1 MEGMGRKV
9 RYADVM
15 STVAVFLALCGG
27 AWAVQSQSSAT
38 RTIRACVS
46 KKSGSVRVL
55 AAGRRCARTERTLA
69 WNQRGPAG
77 ARGLAGPP
85 GQAGATGV
93 QGPAG
98 SDAQFTGAAAGG
110 SLSGTYPNPA
120 LAANAVGTSA
130 LAAGAVTGAK
140 IANSTIANANIA
152 PLTITGGSLA
162 NATVTG
168 AKVASNTLTGT
179 QIDESTL
186 TGVPAVGSAGN
197 STQLAANSGLQPLLT
212 VAGSSSAQAS
222 CGASGQ
228 SATVTYKNESATGQL
243 VTQVSQ
249 VQGSA
254 PALTGAEVSAG
265 ASTAAATA
273 GATATPD
280 RALRVVYTASPNT
293 DGTSSAATVVVVD
306 VFTSWIGGG
315 TCLARAQAFRMG

>member
-1 MEGMGRKV
+1 MDGMGRKV

-27 AWAVQSQSSAT
+27 AWAAQSQSAAT

-77 ARGLAGPP
+77 ARGATGAQ
-85 GQAGATGV
+85 GQAGAPGV

-110 SLSGTYPNPA
+110 ALSGAYPNPA
-120 LAANAVGTSA
+120 LAANAVGTGA

-140 IANSTIANANIA
+140 IAATTVTNANLA
-152 PLTITGGSLA
+152 ATTITGS
-162 NATVTG
+162 
-168 AKVASNTLTGT
+168 KVAGNTLTGT

-186 TGVPAVGSAGN
+186 GAVPAVGSAGN
-197 STQLAANSGLQPLLT
+197 STQLAANSGLLPLLT
-212 VAGSSSAQAS
+212 VAGTSSVQAS
-222 CGASGQ
+222 CGATGQ
-228 SATVTYKNESATGQL
+228 SASVTYKNESASGQI

-254 PALTGAEVSAG
+254 PALTGAEVGIG
-265 ASTAAATA
+265 ASTAAASA
-273 GATATPD
+273 GTSATQD
-280 RALRVVYTASPNT
+280 RALRVTYAASPNT
-293 DGTSSAATVVVVD
+293 DGISSAATVVVVD
-306 VFTSWIGGG
+306 VFTSWIGGA